1 MKVNIKNIE
10 HLEKSLKMSVNLN
23 LMKNNL
29 NNYTL
34 TDF

>member
-1 MKVNIKNIE
+1 
-10 HLEKSLKMSVNLN
+10 MSVNLN

-34 TDF
+34 TDFWLKYQELVAHLFV